1 MRNALWFTAGAA
13 AGFVLAHVMNR
24 DPRGHEVLAE
34 IDARITEFTDRITD
48 AYRDQRARL
57 TDVVGD
63 AAAAPAAAASAVI
76 D

>member
-13 AGFVLAHVMNR
+13 AGFVLAHLMNR

-48 AYRDQRARL
+48 AYREQRARL

-63 AAAAPAAAASAVI
+63 VAAAPGAGASALI